1 MTLNVRN
8 LRVLVIEDEPL
19 ITMEI
24 EDVIEMLGYQI
35 VGPFAHINEASAA
48 AEKSDFDCAIL
59 DVNIRGGNT
68 YEIANILLERGCPFV
83 IASGYSDWSIPNN
96 LSVRKRLTK
105 PYESTQLEA
114 ELRLLEAEVVAK
126 K

>member
-1 MTLNVRN
+1 MTCNGQT

-24 EDVIEMLGYQI
+24 ESVIDSLGHQI

-48 AEKSDFDCAIL
+48 AKKTDFDCAIL

-68 YEIANILLERGCPFV
+68 YEIADLLIERSCPFV
-83 IASGYSDWSIPNN
+83 IASGYSDWSIPDH
-96 LSVRKRLTK
+96 LLVRKRLTK
-105 PYESTQLEA
+105 PYGSTQLVA
-114 ELRLLEAEVVAK
+114 ELRLLESEVMARY
-126 K
+126 